1 VRDESFGQP
10 IRGKSRVRSLLLHL
24 LIPLHIME
32 LLMHSLSPT
41 RPGDPIVIHGNVYDR
56 GQSLM
61 RRLPVFPP
69 QAVLQQDSIWDV
81 WQRHRAFQPL
91 ADSLSHADRPEIIWS
106 NNADQVLLP

>member
-1 VRDESFGQP
+1 MR
-10 IRGKSRVRSLLLHL
+10 
-24 LIPLHIME
+24 
-32 LLMHSLSPT
+32 SLSPI

-81 WQRHRAFQPL
+81 WQRHRAFQSF
-91 ADSLSHADRPEIIWS
+91 ADSLRHPNRPEIIRS
-106 NNADQVLLP
+106 NNADQVPLP